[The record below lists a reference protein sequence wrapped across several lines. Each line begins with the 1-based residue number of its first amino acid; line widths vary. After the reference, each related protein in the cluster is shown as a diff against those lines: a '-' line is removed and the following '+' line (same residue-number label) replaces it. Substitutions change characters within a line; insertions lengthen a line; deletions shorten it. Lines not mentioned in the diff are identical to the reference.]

1 MCSIERD
8 TSSSVLGRA
17 VELLDAFSP
26 DTVSLSLAELTRRS
40 GLPKPTAYRLAN
52 QLVEFG
58 LLERGG
64 TTYRLG
70 LRLFELGSAVSR
82 QRRLRDAALPV
93 MQDLYEATH
102 ETIHLGVLD
111 GLEVLYIDKIAGKRA
126 TSVATRTGTRK
137 PLHCTALGK
146 VILAHS
152 PPALLDAV
160 LEAGLARHSPR
171 SITDPAGLRAELANI
186 ADQGVAYDREEY
198 SLGVTCVAAPL
209 LDRDSGAQVAIS
221 ITGPSARFDPT
232 SRAPTVRMAAL
243 SLARTLHGLPWPA

>member
-1 MCSIERD
+1 M
-8 TSSSVLGRA
+8 LGRA

-26 DTVSLSLAELTRRS
+26 DAVSLSLAELTRRS
-40 GLPKPTAYRLAN
+40 GLPKPTAYRLAG
-52 QLVEFG
+52 QLVELG

-160 LEAGLARHSPR
+160 VESGLSRHSPHT
-171 SITDPAGLRAELANI
+171 ITDPARLRAELANI

-198 SLGVTCVAAPL
+198 SLRVTCVAAPL
-209 LDRDSGAQVAIS
+209 LDRNHRAQAAIS
-221 ITGPSARFDPT
+221 ITGPTARFDPL
-232 SRAPTVRMAAL
+232 SRASTVRMAAL
-243 SLARTLHGLPWPA
+243 SLVRTLHGLPWPT